1 MRGESPVLIVDMSAA
16 TFVAWRAVRGRTA
29 AGPCHR
35 GELRLMIAAAQV
47 RRVFELAE
55 ADRIVRL
62 CPDGFSASQGPEL
75 RAQVARRWPA
85 GPGVAGQQ
93 RPVPRPQ
100 TNNTRIIL
108 LVF

>member
-1 MRGESPVLIVDMSAA
+1 MIVDMSAA
-16 TFVAWRAVRGRTA
+16 TFCGLAGGSGARAA

-35 GELRLMIAAAQV
+35 GELRLIIAAAQV
-47 RRVFELAE
+47 RRVFELAG

-62 CPDGFSASQGPEL
+62 CPDDFSASQGPEL
-75 RAQVARRWPA
+75 RAQVAGDGQQ

-93 RPVPRPQ
+93 RPGPGK
-100 TNNTRIIL
+100 TNNTGIIL